1 MTDTDAL
8 AEVDAIF
15 DRFFDRG
22 LVPGVAYGVVIDGRL
37 VATGGRGTLRDGV
50 DAPPDADS
58 VFRIA
63 SMTKSFTAAAVV
75 LLRDEGKLR
84 LDDPVEAWV
93 PELAGRLR
101 PTADSRPVTI
111 DDLLTMSAGFPTDDP
126 WGDRQQGLA
135 LDRFAEFLRGG
146 VGFAWA
152 PGTRFEYS
160 NLAYGILGRV
170 VTNATG
176 TEYRDFVRERLL
188 APLGMTATTYDRDDV
203 PDDRLARG
211 YVRRDDVWLEE
222 PIDPYGALAAM
233 GGIFTTVRD
242 LSRWVAGFLDAF
254 PPRDDPDGTH
264 PLTRASR
271 REMQQVH
278 RVVGPKLSW
287 TSAEAGP
294 QLDSEGYGYGLSVFD
309 DLRFGRF
316 VAHGGGYPGFGSHMR
331 WHPAS
336 GIGIV
341 AFGNARYG
349 PVIFAAREAFATL
362 LERHAARIRPVAP
375 WPETLAAK
383 AAVEALLAAWDEAA
397 ASALFSMNVELDEPI
412 ERRRAE
418 MERIR
423 ERHGP
428 LVADGSVAAV
438 GETPAHL
445 AWWLR
450 GASGRVRVEILLSP
464 ERPPLVQGLK
474 LLSVPEPPEALAAIA
489 RRLAESLGEPG
500 PGWPDDLVL
509 AAALDPRTVGRALR
523 ATEARFGPVTLGP
536 AIDGDGETRARWR
549 LSGERGEFDLEL
561 ERDGAT
567 GGLTKVGFVPVTL
580 VVPGAT
586 Y

>member
-8 AEVDAIF
+8 AEVEAIF

-75 LLRDEGKLR
+75 LLRDERRLR

-93 PELAGRLR
+93 PELVGRLR

-111 DDLLTMSAGFPTDDP
+111 DDLLTMSAGLPTDDP

-203 PDDRLARG
+203 PDERLARG
-211 YVRRDDVWLEE
+211 YVRRDDAWLEE

-233 GGIFTTVRD
+233 GGVFTSVRD
-242 LSRWVAGFLDAF
+242 LSRWAAGFLDAF
-254 PPRDDPDGTH
+254 PPRDNSDGAH

-287 TSAEAGP
+287 ASTEGP
-294 QLDSEGYGYGLSVFD
+294 PELESEGYGYGLSVFD
-309 DLRFGRF
+309 DLRLGRF

-383 AAVEALLAAWDEAA
+383 AAVEALLAAWDDAA
-397 ASALFSMNVELDEPI
+397 ASALFSMNVELDEPL
-412 ERRRAE
+412 ERRRIE

-428 LVADGSVAAV
+428 LTADESDAV
-438 GETPAHL
+438 IGETPAHL

-450 GASGRVRVEILLSP
+450 GTSGRVRVEILLSP

-474 LLSVPEPPEALAAIA
+474 LLSVPEPPDELAVIA

-500 PGWPDDLVL
+500 PVWPDDLAL
-509 AAALDPRTVGRALR
+509 AATLDPLTVGRALR
-523 ATEARFGPVTLGP
+523 ASEARFGPVTLGP

-549 LSGERGEFDLEL
+549 LSGARGEFDLEL

-567 GGLTKVGFVPVTL
+567 GELTKVGFVPVTL
-580 VVPGAT
+580 VVPAAMF
-586 Y
+586 